1 MAATEEVI
9 INRYR
14 VSGMTCL
21 HCARS
26 VTEELST
33 IATVTD
39 VDVNLASGDVRV
51 SSTTPLDPDEVL
63 AAITEAGYEVVA

>member
-1 MAATEEVI
+1 MSESDHVI

-33 IATVTD
+33 IAGVTD

-51 SSTTPLDPDEVL
+51 ASTKALDTDEVV
-63 AAITEAGYEVVA
+63 AAIAEAGYEVVT

>member
-1 MAATEEVI
+1 MANTDDVI

-33 IATVTD
+33 IGGVTD

-51 SSTTPLDPDEVL
+51 ASTKPLDQGEVV
-63 AAITEAGYEVVA
+63 AAIVEAGYEVVT